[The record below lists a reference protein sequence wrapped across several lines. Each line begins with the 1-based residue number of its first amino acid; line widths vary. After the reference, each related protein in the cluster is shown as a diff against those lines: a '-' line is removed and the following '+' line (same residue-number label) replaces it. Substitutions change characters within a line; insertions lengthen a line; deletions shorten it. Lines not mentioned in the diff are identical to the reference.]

1 MKGKSSIWI
10 AQNVERKMRNFL
22 GNKFW
27 ARRYFVTT
35 VGRDDEVIRA
45 YIRNQELAD
54 QQLDQLELKILSRP
68 KIRSIT
74 QHPLKPPLAV
84 PNQTSSFAGGYWL
97 ASRKEDQGRKRLDC
111 LGDQPSRW
119 HQLVVAPCRSG
130 RGASISVLSCLV
142 SRARKSSIRSTLLS
156 APSNSSRSRAGSW
169 GGAVSPFTGCTQGG
183 IGASS
188 AICSIARGG
197 HRSRCN
203 PARRRTAA
211 SR

>member
-1 MKGKSSIWI
+1 ML
-10 AQNVERKMRNFL
+10 ARNVERKIRNFL

-68 KIRSIT
+68 KIQSIT

-97 ASRKEDQGRKRLDC
+97 TDGAAGR
-111 LGDQPSRW
+111 
-119 HQLVVAPCRSG
+119 
-130 RGASISVLSCLV
+130 
-142 SRARKSSIRSTLLS
+142 
-156 APSNSSRSRAGSW
+156 RSRHADVPVTGRAILRMKAPVST
-169 GGAVSPFTGCTQGG
+169 GAFSLGQIEITE
-183 IGASS
+183 
-188 AICSIARGG
+188 
-197 HRSRCN
+197 
-203 PARRRTAA
+203 
-211 SR
+211 